1 MDLSTLLPT
10 TVEWWQVLVAVVVV
24 IAGWVLSRLARKA
37 TVSLLRRA
45 PSVSELVSTFI
56 GRFVSYTI
64 VLLSV
69 GVALAVLGVN
79 MQPLLAIA
87 VVLAVVAVL
96 VLRGVADNFAAGV
109 LIQASRPVVLGDE
122 VQVEGVD
129 GKPITGVVTDL
140 NSRTVVLETYD
151 GRTVHVPNAKMVA
164 EPIVNHSTR
173 GLRRS
178 EVQVRAERAGAGVD
192 DLLARLAAAAASV
205 PGVSAEQPARTIAV
219 SISPE
224 RLTARVLFWHAP
236 ADGLTVVG
244 GVVRA
249 VSTAL
254 AGAGADGTVTSDP
267 GLPPLVP
274 SDSV

>member
-1 MDLSTLLPT
+1 MLPT
-10 TVEWWQVLVAVVVV
+10 SVEWWQVLLAVVVV
-24 IAGWVLSRLARKA
+24 IAGWILSRVARKA
-37 TVSLLRRA
+37 TIVLLRRA
-45 PSVSELVSTFI
+45 PSVSELVTTFI
-56 GRFVSYTI
+56 ARFVSYAI

-69 GVALAVLGVN
+69 AVALAVLGVN

-109 LIQASRPVVLGDE
+109 VIQASRPLVLGDE
-122 VQVEGVD
+122 LQVEGVD
-129 GKPITGVVTDL
+129 GTPTIGVVTDL

-151 GRTVHVPNAKMVA
+151 GRTIHVPNAKMVQ
-164 EPIVNHSTR
+164 EPIVNHSTA

-178 EVQVRAERAGAGVD
+178 EVQVRAERGGGEAEE
-192 DLLARLAAAAASV
+192 LLALIAEAAASV
-205 PGVSAEQPARTIAV
+205 PGVDQTKPAFTAAV

-224 RLTARVLFWHAP
+224 RLTARVLYWHAP
-236 ADGLTVVG
+236 TVGLTVTAA
-244 GVVRA
+244 VVRA
-249 VSTAL
+249 VTSAL
-254 AGAGADGTVTSDP
+254 VAAGVDSTVTSDP